1 MENKDIIKR
10 KDLIEKISKGLNN
23 IRKEAKLTQDEMANI
38 LGISKNTIINAEKN
52 EKQLS
57 WAVVIAI
64 LVLFNQ
70 TTYVKSIIGE
80 EKSAIEVIS
89 KCAFLDKDLNNNDNN
104 MLYTTAITG
113 LSLIPPI
120 LGGVLTVTRLIDL
133 LNNKE
138 K

>member
-80 EKSAIEVIS
+80 EKSAIEIIS

>member
-89 KCAFLDKDLNNNDNN
+89 KCAFLDKDLNSNDNN
-104 MLYTTAITG
+104 MLYTTAVTG
-113 LSLIPPI
+113 ISLIPPI
-120 LGGVLTVTRLIDL
+120 LGGVLTITRLIDL